1 MKHLILLFSTV
12 IFAQSNIVASG
23 HDNYTVG
30 SQLVELQIPAP
41 KKDPVLSVPKYEIP
55 IEQPKPIVEKK
66 KSLWQKIIEAFKKVF
81 KSV

>member
-1 MKHLILLFSTV
+1 VKYLILLFSTV

-30 SQLVELQIPAP
+30 SQLVELQIPVV

-55 IEQPKPIVEKK
+55 IEPPKPIVEKK
-66 KSLWQKIIEAFKKVF
+66 KSLWQKLVILIKIFFK
-81 KSV
+81 